1 MNNTILNIVDKHSKE
16 LNFESNLENLIKT
29 LNVKLEEVK
38 NTQHNKSLI
47 YFSDIYKKK
56 SKINNKKETLIKSIL
71 NQTTKTKFDIEETK
85 IPWTNGHDGHDMFDV
100 ISYDISYLLNTYEIN
115 FKIDV
120 AEKYSIIHATVS
132 IDNVLVYTL
141 VDNDGELGYY
151 QQDGKRGVISYDD
164 EQAKKFYYQFDLN
177 KNYQTVKDFYTDFIT
192 ILFSSIS
199 NEISHE
205 FDEICVDL

>member
-71 NQTTKTKFDIEETK
+71 NQTIKTKFDIEETK
-85 IPWTNGHDGHDMFDV
+85 IPWTNGHDRHDVFDV

-164 EQAKKFYYQFDLN
+164 EEAKKFYNQFDLN